1 MKLDFPEH
9 FNMADYFLYH
19 NLEEGREN
27 KVCLYFEDQT
37 YTYGET
43 ARMSNRVGNALREL
57 GAEMEDRVL
66 IVLPDCP
73 EFVCTWFGSARI
85 GAIISM
91 VNPLLPAADYK
102 YYLDYTR
109 ARVAIVHE
117 SLLNTLNDA
126 AADARYL
133 RAVLVVGAAGAGP
146 LPDRTLPTGNAS
158 QISFATIT
166 QSQSDECAAADTHRD
181 DIAIWLFSSGSTGHP
196 KGAVHLQHD
205 LPFNTEVF
213 AKRTMGV
220 NENDLTVSVP
230 KLFFGYATG
239 TNLLFPFAVGGA
251 TALFAERSTPEKLF
265 EVIERYRPTILTTVP
280 TMINSMLNAPD
291 AASRDLSSLRF
302 CYSAGEALPVELYER
317 WKTSLGVE
325 ICDGIGS
332 AEMFHIYITNRP
344 GDVKPGSL
352 GRIVE
357 GYEAKIVNAE
367 GHKVS
372 TNEMGTLKI
381 KGDSAALCY
390 WNAHEK
396 SKETFAGDWCTTG
409 DQFHLDEQGYYWY
422 HGRTDDMLKVSG
434 IFVAPVEIENCLLQH
449 EAVLECA
456 VIGAKADDGLVKPK
470 AFIVLREQF
479 RTGSRSD
486 RVDEVQSPTSN
497 VRGPDK
503 MRSSSE
509 QSGSPTI
516 RQEAKATNTLADE
529 LKNFVKSHLAPY
541 KYPRWIEFVPSL
553 PKNDRGKIDRKRL
566 KEGQAHSQ
574 PAEQATA

>member
-1 MKLDFPEH
+1 MVITFPEH

-43 ARMSNRVGNALREL
+43 ARVSNRVGNALREFGIEL
-57 GAEMEDRVL
+57 EDRVL

-73 EFVCTWFGSARI
+73 EFVWTWFGAARI
-85 GAIISM
+85 GAVITM
-91 VNPLLPAADYK
+91 VNPLLPAEDYK

-117 SLLNTLNDA
+117 SLLKTFNEA
-126 AADARYL
+126 AAEAQYL
-133 RAVLVVGAAGAGP
+133 RTVLVVGDYEHDVDFTNDS
-146 LPDRTLPTGNAS
+146 LLWT
-158 QISFATIT
+158 SFDSAVLTAD
-166 QSQSDECAAADTHRD
+166 DECTPADTHRD
-181 DIAIWLFSSGSTGHP
+181 DIAIWLFTSGSTGHP

-213 AKRTMGV
+213 AKQTMGV
-220 NENDLTVSVP
+220 NVNDLTVSVP

-251 TALFAERSTPEKLF
+251 TALFSERSTPEKLF

-291 AASRDLSSLRF
+291 AGSRDLSSLRF
-302 CYSAGEALPVELYER
+302 CYSAGEALPPELYER
-317 WKTSLGVE
+317 WNKSLGVE

-352 GRIVE
+352 GRIVA
-357 GYEAKIVNAE
+357 GYQAKIVDAAGNE
-367 GHKVS
+367 VS
-372 TNEMGTLKI
+372 PNEMGTLRI

-409 DQFHLDEQGYYWY
+409 DQFHVDEEGYYWY

-434 IFVAPVEIENCLLQH
+434 IFVAPAEIENCLLQH

-456 VIGAKADDGLVKPK
+456 VVGNDAGDGLVKPK
-470 AFIVLREQF
+470 AFVVLRDEA
-479 RTGSRSD
+479 RGSSQTVREGSIND
-486 RVDEVQSPTSN
+486 GSN
-497 VRGPDK
+497 QNELAK
-503 MRSSSE
+503 
-509 QSGSPTI
+509 QL
-516 RQEAKATNTLADE
+516 QE
-529 LKNFVKSHLAPY
+529 FVKAQLAPY

-553 PKNDRGKIDRKRL
+553 PKNDRGKIDRKLL
-566 KEGQAHSQ
+566 KQS
-574 PAEQATA
+574 